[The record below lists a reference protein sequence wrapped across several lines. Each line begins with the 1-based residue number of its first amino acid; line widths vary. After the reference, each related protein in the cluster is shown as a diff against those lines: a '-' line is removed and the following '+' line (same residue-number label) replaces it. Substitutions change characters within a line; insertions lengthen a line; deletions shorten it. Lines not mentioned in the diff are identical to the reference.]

1 MKFVYPEF
9 LYALFAIA
17 IPIVIHLFNFRRFK
31 RIYFSNV
38 QFLKEVTQETQA
50 KSKLKHL
57 LVLLSRILA
66 IIFLVVAFAQPF
78 VPSKNAG
85 LLSPKNKLIAVYVD
99 NSFSMESV
107 GEVGS
112 LLDEAKIKAV
122 EIVENHAV
130 TDKFLV
136 YNNAF
141 NVGDQRLLTQ
151 TEAIEKIEAL
161 RISPQTKKLSE
172 IYSRSRDAINTT
184 ETSNKALYF
193 VSDFQQSVAD
203 FDKIEQDS
211 SINLFLV
218 PIKATLTDNLFI
230 DSCWFETP
238 THLLFQQEKLSVVIK
253 NNSEN
258 DVENVAVK
266 LFINNQLVTP
276 ASVSVKAK
284 DQTTLS
290 LNYQNK
296 TQGIQQGKIELRDYP
311 VVMDDIFYFS
321 YSISNQLNVL
331 NIYSNQPNKAIA
343 SIYKTDS
350 LFNFKSYNINQLDYS
365 FIKISN
371 LVILSDLDELN
382 TGLIQTLKTF
392 VDNGGS
398 LLVFPSEK
406 INFENYRELLSTLTV
421 NYYTNLDT
429 SDAKVRE
436 IAYNH
441 PVYKNVFEKT
451 NEPNLNL
458 PFAYAHYVLSDF
470 KTSYKNDILT
480 LNNER
485 AFLTEYKVEK
495 GTVYLSTVG
504 LNKTQSNFTNHALF
518 VPTMYNIALLS
529 QLQLPLFY
537 TIGNNNVITINTNE
551 KDNAFHIKNDNFDFI
566 PRMKNERNSTSIFV
580 GNEITQA
587 ENYFLE
593 SASYKT
599 GLGFNYNR
607 AESDLTCFDEEAL
620 IEQISKHSLNAQ
632 LIQTQNTT
640 IKSVLNEIESGKK
653 YWKICVI
660 LALIFL
666 AAEIALIKLWK

>member
-112 LLDEAKIKAV
+112 LLDEAKLKAV

-284 DQTTLS
+284 GQTTLS

-365 FIKISN
+365 FIKI
-371 LVILSDLDELN
+371 
-382 TGLIQTLKTF
+382 
-392 VDNGGS
+392 
-398 LLVFPSEK
+398 
-406 INFENYRELLSTLTV
+406 
-421 NYYTNLDT
+421 YY
-429 SDAKVRE
+429 
-436 IAYNH
+436 I
-441 PVYKNVFEKT
+441 
-451 NEPNLNL
+451 
-458 PFAYAHYVLSDF
+458 
-470 KTSYKNDILT
+470 
-480 LNNER
+480 
-485 AFLTEYKVEK
+485 
-495 GTVYLSTVG
+495 
-504 LNKTQSNFTNHALF
+504 
-518 VPTMYNIALLS
+518 
-529 QLQLPLFY
+529 
-537 TIGNNNVITINTNE
+537 
-551 KDNAFHIKNDNFDFI
+551 
-566 PRMKNERNSTSIFV
+566 
-580 GNEITQA
+580 
-587 ENYFLE
+587 
-593 SASYKT
+593 
-599 GLGFNYNR
+599 
-607 AESDLTCFDEEAL
+607 
-620 IEQISKHSLNAQ
+620 
-632 LIQTQNTT
+632 
-640 IKSVLNEIESGKK
+640 
-653 YWKICVI
+653 
-660 LALIFL
+660 
-666 AAEIALIKLWK
+666 